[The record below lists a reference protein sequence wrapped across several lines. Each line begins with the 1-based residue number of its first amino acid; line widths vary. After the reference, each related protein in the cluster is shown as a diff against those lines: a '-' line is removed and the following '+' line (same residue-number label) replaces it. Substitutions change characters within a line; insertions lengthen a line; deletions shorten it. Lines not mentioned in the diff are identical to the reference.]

1 MTGPALEFARMR
13 TLIATVTCVV
23 SLGVCA
29 HAHAQTAADAL
40 VKEGQTL
47 LQHGDVDAAVQRFR
61 AAAEANPRLY
71 DAHAELGRALDLQ
84 GHYAAARDELQR
96 AIELAPENARN
107 DALAAMAISFAFE
120 SKADEAARFYQRI
133 YDAQMQAN
141 DPAAAAATA
150 NALGRVFLES
160 GRLDKAAQ
168 WYRTGYETSKRLSQ
182 RPREAQTL
190 WDLRWQ
196 HALGRIAARRH
207 RRAEAL
213 QHAAAVRRLLARGLN
228 PDQRPVYP
236 YLLGYIDFHTK
247 RYRDAIARLAHG
259 DQNDVFVLGLIA
271 QSYDKAGNRQN
282 AREYSAKVLAS
293 AAHSLNMAFARPKAR
308 AFVKPSRP

>member
-1 MTGPALEFARMR
+1 MLWHPGIALCLLVASPPSGAPAQA
-13 TLIATVTCVV
+13 
-23 SLGVCA
+23 
-29 HAHAQTAADAL
+29 AADAL

-47 LQHGDVDAAVQRFR
+47 LQQGDVETAVQRFK
-61 AAAEANPRLY
+61 AAADANPQLY
-71 DAHAELGRALDLQ
+71 PAHYELGRALDLQ
-84 GHYAAARDELQR
+84 GQYAAARGELQH
-96 AIELAPENARN
+96 AIELAPEASKNES
-107 DALAAMAISFAFE
+107 LTAMAISFAFE
-120 SKADEAARFYQRI
+120 AKADEAARYYQRV
-133 YDAQMQAN
+133 YDAAMQAN
-141 DPAAAAATA
+141 DPPAAAATA

-182 RPREAQTL
+182 RPREQQTL
-190 WDLRWQ
+190 WELRWE

-228 PDQRPVYP
+228 RDQQPIYP

-247 RYRDAIARLAHG
+247 RYRDAIARLAKG

-271 QSYDKAGNRQN
+271 QSYDKLGDKDN
-282 AREYSAKVLAS
+282 ARDYFSRVVAS
-293 AAHSLNMAFARPKAR
+293 SAHSINMAFSRPKAQ
-308 AFVKPSRP
+308 AFLRSSPR